1 MFKALILALVVSS
14 GGFASVSYDF
24 SGQGSFGSTPFTFS
38 FETVAP
44 TFFTDNVSDVPT
56 TECSLQPAPTGGV
69 DCADIDF
76 FPDGS
81 THSDFS
87 FAEISLIASGGDYN
101 WFFDLGSFD
110 APGVYSTVAG
120 AFEGQLQVATIPEPA
135 SFYLCGLTALALVL
149 VVYRQKRPVF
159 GQISPLRRLIRLR
172 AHGISG
178 CIALLCQEWRTSQTS
193 RLRPSQA
200 VLSLAT
206 ES

>member
-120 AFEGQLQVATIPEPA
+120 AFEGQLEVATVPEPA
-135 SFYLCGLTALALVL
+135 CLYVFGLTALALAL
-149 VVYRQKRPVF
+149 VVYRQKRRGFWVKIPPCV
-159 GQISPLRRLIRLR
+159 I
-172 AHGISG
+172 
-178 CIALLCQEWRTSQTS
+178 
-193 RLRPSQA
+193 
-200 VLSLAT
+200 
-206 ES
+206 